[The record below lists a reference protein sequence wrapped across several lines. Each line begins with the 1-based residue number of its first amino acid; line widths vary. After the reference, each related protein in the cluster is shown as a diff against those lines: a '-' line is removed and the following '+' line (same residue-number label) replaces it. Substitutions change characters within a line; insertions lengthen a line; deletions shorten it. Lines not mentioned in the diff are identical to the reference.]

1 MRLAEI
7 SDVASLQ
14 TLYAESRMHGKTV
27 GDIDWPEIFSH
38 DFLAGYIS
46 NRELY
51 CFEEAESGL
60 VAAARLAETDNIAV
74 WPDEDQRFLYVGKLA
89 TADIVRRQRY
99 VPRIVMPAAERLA
112 IERGKIGL
120 RLNCLAD
127 NPGLMRLY
135 NNLGFNLLGIVS
147 IYSTFAEKQITT
159 AKFEKMLIQ

>member
-1 MRLAEI
+1 MRLAEL

-27 GDIDWPEIFSH
+27 GDIDWPKKFSH

-46 NRELY
+46 NKELY

-60 VAAARLAETDNIAV
+60 VAAARLTETDNIAV

-127 NPGLMRLY
+127 EPGLMRLY
-135 NNLGFNLLGIVS
+135 NNIGFTLLGSVRIFSVFNNRE
-147 IYSTFAEKQITT
+147 IET
-159 AKFEKMLIQ
+159 AKFEKTLS

>member
-7 SDVASLQ
+7 SDVPSLQ
-14 TLYAESRMHGKTV
+14 ELFAQAREHGKRV

-38 DFLAGYIS
+38 DVLAGYIG

-60 VAAARLAETDNIAV
+60 VATARLAETDNIAV

-89 TADIVRRQRY
+89 TADIVRGQQY
-99 VPRIVMPAAERLA
+99 VPRVVIPAVERLA
-112 IERGKIGL
+112 IERDKVGL

-127 NPGLMRLY
+127 ESGLMRFY
-135 NNLGFNLLGIVS
+135 NNLGFNLLGSVRIFS
-147 IYSTFAEKQITT
+147 MFINREIET
-159 AKFEKMLIQ
+159 AKFEKMLT